1 MDKSWISKCFCLYF
15 ALEQYIFKKM
25 DLVLFVCRGY
35 TCTFLICVVKLSD
48 ISDDYFEIT
57 CVVIHVCYNL
67 QLNDYQKRE
76 DKMLLIDCF
85 SLLDFFL
92 GFILFF
98 GGGVVFFCLFFTVIQ
113 NLDFNKSNK
122 RTK

>member
-1 MDKSWISKCFCLYF
+1 MYF
-15 ALEQYIFKKM
+15 P
-25 DLVLFVCRGY
+25 C
-35 TCTFLICVVKLSD
+35 CVVKLSD

-76 DKMLLIDCF
+76 DKMIIDCF

-98 GGGVVFFCLFFTVIQ
+98 GLFFTVIK
-113 NLDFNKSNK
+113 NLDFNKSIK
-122 RTK
+122 RTN

>member
-1 MDKSWISKCFCLYF
+1 MDKSWISKCFCPHF
-15 ALEQYIFKKM
+15 AMEQYIFLKNGLSAFCM
-25 DLVLFVCRGY
+25 QRVYMYFPC
-35 TCTFLICVVKLSD
+35 CVVKLSD

-76 DKMLLIDCF
+76 DKMILIDCF

-98 GGGVVFFCLFFTVIQ
+98 
-113 NLDFNKSNK
+113 
-122 RTK
+122 

>member
-1 MDKSWISKCFCLYF
+1 MYF
-15 ALEQYIFKKM
+15 P
-25 DLVLFVCRGY
+25 C
-35 TCTFLICVVKLSD
+35 CVVKLSD

-76 DKMLLIDCF
+76 DKMILIDCF
-85 SLLDFFL
+85 SLLEFFSW
-92 GFILFF
+92 FYTFF
-98 GGGVVFFCLFFTVIQ
+98 WGGVFFCLFFTVIQ
-113 NLDFNKSNK
+113 NLDFNKINK

>member
-1 MDKSWISKCFCLYF
+1 MYF
-15 ALEQYIFKKM
+15 P
-25 DLVLFVCRGY
+25 C
-35 TCTFLICVVKLSD
+35 CVVKLSD
-48 ISDDYFEIT
+48 ISNDYFEIT

-76 DKMLLIDCF
+76 DKMIIDCF

-92 GFILFF
+92 GFILFGGR
-98 GGGVVFFCLFFTVIQ
+98 GGGYFFVCFFTVIK
-113 NLDFNKSNK
+113 NLDFNKSIK

>member
-1 MDKSWISKCFCLYF
+1 MYF
-15 ALEQYIFKKM
+15 P
-25 DLVLFVCRGY
+25 C
-35 TCTFLICVVKLSD
+35 CVVKLSD

-76 DKMLLIDCF
+76 DKMILIDCF

-92 GFILFF
+92 GFILFL
-98 GGGVVFFCLFFTVIQ
+98 GGGGYFFVCFLP
-113 NLDFNKSNK
+113 
-122 RTK
+122 

>member
-1 MDKSWISKCFCLYF
+1 MD
-15 ALEQYIFKKM
+15 E
-25 DLVLFVCRGY
+25 VLFVCRGY

-57 CVVIHVCYNL
+57 CLVIHVCYNL

-76 DKMLLIDCF
+76 DKMLLKDCF

-92 GFILFF
+92 GFILFL
-98 GGGVVFFCLFFTVIQ
+98 GGGVFFWFVFYR
-113 NLDFNKSNK
+113 N
-122 RTK
+122 TKFRFQQK

>member
-1 MDKSWISKCFCLYF
+1 MYF
-15 ALEQYIFKKM
+15 P
-25 DLVLFVCRGY
+25 C
-35 TCTFLICVVKLSD
+35 CVVKLSD

-76 DKMLLIDCF
+76 DKMILIDCF
-85 SLLDFFL
+85 SLLDVFL

-98 GGGVVFFCLFFTVIQ
+98 FGGGVFFCLFFTVIQ

>member
-1 MDKSWISKCFCLYF
+1 MYF
-15 ALEQYIFKKM
+15 P
-25 DLVLFVCRGY
+25 C
-35 TCTFLICVVKLSD
+35 CVVKLSD

-76 DKMLLIDCF
+76 DKMILVDCF
-85 SLLDFFL
+85 SLLDLFSWFYTFFL
-92 GFILFF
+92 G
-98 GGGVVFFCLFFTVIQ
+98 GGVFFCLFFTVKQ

>member
-1 MDKSWISKCFCLYF
+1 MYF
-15 ALEQYIFKKM
+15 P
-25 DLVLFVCRGY
+25 C
-35 TCTFLICVVKLSD
+35 CVVKLSD
-48 ISDDYFEIT
+48 ISNDYFEIT

-76 DKMLLIDCF
+76 DKMIIDCF

-98 GGGVVFFCLFFTVIQ
+98 FWGGGIFLFVFYR
-113 NLDFNKSNK
+113 N
-122 RTK
+122 TKFRFQQK